1 MSAHSATRGTF
12 VVGRWCGEPPYAPR
26 DRIQNPKIELSTLST
41 PAVRLPERLQK
52 VWMFRGEVIVFQG
65 RSHAVVGVDPDGV
78 MHQLVYLRDLETS
91 EQLSVPAEELVERP
105 GPPRLRLILGGAFE
119 QPA

>member
-1 MSAHSATRGTF
+1 MTAGSATRGAF
-12 VVGRWCGEPPYAPR
+12 VVGRWCGEPPDAPR
-26 DRIQNPKIELSTLST
+26 DSAKNPEIELSTAST

-78 MHQLVYLRDLETS
+78 MHQLVYLRDLVTS
-91 EQLSVPAEELVERP
+91 ERLSVPAEEFVERS
-105 GPPRLRLILGGAFE
+105 GQPRLRLILGGAFE
-119 QPA
+119 QPV